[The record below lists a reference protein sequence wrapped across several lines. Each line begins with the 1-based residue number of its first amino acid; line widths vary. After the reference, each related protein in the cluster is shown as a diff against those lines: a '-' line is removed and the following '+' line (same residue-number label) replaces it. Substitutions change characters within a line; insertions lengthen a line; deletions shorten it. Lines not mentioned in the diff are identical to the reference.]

1 MECPRCK
8 SDVPEVSHYCHHC
21 GSDLLSGDSG
31 RAKAYAAKPDEPV
44 ASFRLVSTIMPY
56 GAGQRPSTYRL
67 ALGIALVITAVAA
80 VLGALPIAIMVA
92 AFALPIVYIL
102 YLYDVNLW
110 EDEPVPVVAIA
121 FLVTGALATVFTIIW
136 HRSIGLSFSGGLEGA
151 SLGIQG
157 RDLLILLLLVP
168 VVSELLRQVG
178 PLYLASRPK
187 FDDLM
192 DGLTFGVV
200 AGVAYATFETLV
212 LYWGWL
218 SDGFQGPDGNAA
230 TWVAVVLLHGF
241 VKPLVYGSATGL
253 AAAEFS
259 GLGEKYDGFTA
270 RWAVGLVQAIVVNA
284 LFNGGAYL
292 LGFVGGRGS
301 VLGQILAVVWGLLL
315 LGALIIRV
323 RTVLHR
329 GLLEAALEA
338 ASRGGT
344 KNASGEQSFCP
355 QCEMPLMAH
364 SDFCSACGTAVRAL
378 AKQDRALVHQGIPVA
393 PPPATP
399 PAAEAPAPLGD
410 GQAPAPTEPT
420 TEGEGQA

>member
-8 SDVPEVSHYCHHC
+8 SDVPEVSRFCHHC
-21 GSDLLSGDSG
+21 GADLLSGDAS

-56 GAGQRPSTYRL
+56 GAGQRPSTYRF
-67 ALGIALVITAVAA
+67 AFGIALLITAVAA
-80 VLGALPIAIMVA
+80 VLGALPVAVMVA
-92 AFALPIVYIL
+92 AFAVPIVYIL

-110 EDEPVPVVAIA
+110 EDEPVPVVAVA
-121 FLVTGALATVFTIIW
+121 FVGTGVVATLFTLVW
-136 HRSIGLSFSGGLEGA
+136 HKWIGLSLVGPEATSFGV
-151 SLGIQG
+151 QG
-157 RDLLILLLLVP
+157 RDLLLLFLLVP
-168 VVSELLRQVG
+168 VVSELLRQLG

-218 SDGFQGPDGNAA
+218 SAGFQGPGADAG
-230 TWVAVVLLHGF
+230 TWVSVVLLHGF

-259 GLGEKYDGFTA
+259 GLGERYDGFTP
-270 RWAVGLVQAIVVNA
+270 RWVAGVLQAIVVNA

-301 VLGQILAVVWGLLL
+301 LIGQVLAVVWGLLI
-315 LGALIIRV
+315 LGALVIRV
-323 RTVLHR
+323 RTVLHK

-338 ASRGGT
+338 ASRGGS
-344 KNASGEQSFCP
+344 KNASGEQAFCP
-355 QCEMPLMAH
+355 QCEMPLMPH

-378 AKQDRALVHQGIPVA
+378 TKQQRAAVHQGVPATAGA
-393 PPPATP
+393 PPSV
-399 PAAEAPAPLGD
+399 
-410 GQAPAPTEPT
+410 APTERIDD
-420 TEGEGQA
+420 GEDQA